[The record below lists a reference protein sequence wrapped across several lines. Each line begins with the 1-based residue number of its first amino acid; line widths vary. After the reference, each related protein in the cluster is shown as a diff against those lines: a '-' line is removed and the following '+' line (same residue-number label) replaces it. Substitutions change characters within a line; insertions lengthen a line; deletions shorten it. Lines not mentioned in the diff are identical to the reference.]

1 MAQANP
7 TLIAK
12 WMSEWDRWLN
22 LPAGTLGTIAAIETS
37 YNPATGQ
44 YSGAASRV
52 GAQGL
57 MQMMPVAV
65 ADVRQQYGV
74 DIDPLVPAMAVMGA
88 ALHLSLTR
96 RYMRNSLGEREFTLG
111 DLLAGYNGGWSV
123 GRNRAL
129 GQGINAESTAYVDK
143 ARSLGLDVDLPLT

>member
-7 TLIAK
+7 RLIAT

-22 LPAGTLGTIAAIETS
+22 LPPGTLATVAAIETS
-37 YNPATGQ
+37 YNPASGQ
-44 YSGAASRV
+44 YSGAVSRT
-52 GAQGL
+52 GARGL
-57 MQMMPVAV
+57 MQMMPIAV

-74 DIDPLVPAMAVMGA
+74 DIDPLIPAMAVMGA

-96 RYMRNSLGEREFTLG
+96 RYIKNALDGQQSTLG

-129 GQGINAESTAYVDK
+129 GQGINAESTAYVEK